1 MTSNFQDTNPKKFY
15 TKQQC
20 TECGDCAEAF
30 PRHLWPDLCEMV
42 RNNVNSM
49 HEQWQ
54 LAERAF
60 SLGREDRPYKAS
72 LGRQALVGVKMT
84 LNFFFLT
91 LVQFFEKFGKEAADV
106 GVKIYSLL
114 DYDRRS
120 FVKGVLIH
128 AFECANPFQYRHV
141 QFYNNTFL
149 LEGEQLLAA
158 EETLRPTHASDAM
171 VVRHEHDIK
180 MTIGEDTSAVC
191 IV

>member
-84 LNFFFLT
+84 LNFFPDPCAILREFWERSRGRWCEDL
-91 LVQFFEKFGKEAADV
+91 QPV
-106 GVKIYSLL
+106 GL
-114 DYDRRS
+114 
-120 FVKGVLIH
+120 
-128 AFECANPFQYRHV
+128 
-141 QFYNNTFL
+141 
-149 LEGEQLLAA
+149 
-158 EETLRPTHASDAM
+158 
-171 VVRHEHDIK
+171 
-180 MTIGEDTSAVC
+180 
-191 IV
+191 